1 MKTLAF
7 AKRRC
12 PPGSPSWRITAASS
26 ADSRRHADRTVVQ
39 QILRGPGLQAK
50 LTVGAPNDIY
60 EQEAD
65 RVADAVM
72 RMPEPQIQAAPT

>member
-1 MKTLAF
+1 M
-7 AKRRC
+7 
-12 PPGSPSWRITAASS
+12 
-26 ADSRRHADRTVVQ
+26 VQ